1 MSNLAFPI
9 SVKKVVDSE
18 VDFVE
23 PSYLVRTGS
32 TLKSFN
38 INYPNSF
45 SNSSITT
52 KLEVSN
58 AQMLIEKMILW
69 EQPVHVN
76 VIGTTSTGINI
87 LQSGCQAPRSHA
99 LAKASQTIT
108 LQMGNASYTYNS
120 ADVISAFERYNL
132 EDKDKFNSDIDLSM
146 LDQYQN
152 YDSAYGSNRNP
163 LQLYSTG
170 MNSINHRGA
179 QPLTNI
185 VNSPTSASFNTVF
198 RAYIPVSP
206 LNDQIRRC
214 GGGVALSH
222 LDNINIDVNFVSNL
236 FARMFS
242 FMKNR
247 NGDVLTISSGSVTI
261 LQPVLRFVQLSDQLS
276 SIPPVITYPL
286 STVERY
292 NVDFSFNSPLQ
303 QVSSPVIQTS
313 RWPHAMYIYAR
324 PTNATLLSGN
334 GNGLDGSQ
342 IPDAF
347 TGINTLNCFIDGQT
361 LMTNSDIGALYKIS
375 SENGLVD
382 NFLQYSAQPL
392 LSECSSVNG
401 TYVYGAGSVTKLVF
415 NKDLNLQGKAIASGM
430 SYKTNIQVNA
440 TFVQTN
446 PAITNYSMYIVLS
459 YSDVIQLY
467 GSNNALINNAPL
479 SEMSVIDAKKAN
491 PEVHYDV
498 LRERNMSGGGL
509 LDCGHALYNALPA
522 LKTAYSKCVPSKE
535 HSGEGAMSGGARASK
550 HKMLHNVH
558 SLLR

>member
-9 SVKKVVDSE
+9 KVQRVVDSE

-58 AQMLIEKMILW
+58 AQMLIERMILW
-69 EQPVHVN
+69 EQPVSVA
-76 VIGTTSTGINI
+76 ITGSTSTGVNI

-108 LQMGNASYTYNS
+108 LQLGNASYTYNS

-152 YDSAYGSNRNP
+152 YDVALGSNRNP

-170 MNSINHRGA
+170 SNSVAHRGC

-185 VNSPTSASFNTVF
+185 VNSPTAASFNTVF

-206 LNDQIRRC
+206 LNDQIRRQ

-222 LDNINIDVNFVSNL
+222 LDNMNIDINFVSNL

-247 NGDVLTISSGSVTI
+247 NGDVLTITSAVVTI
-261 LQPVLRFVQLSDQLS
+261 NQPVIRFVQLSDQLS

-286 STVERY
+286 GTVERY
-292 NVDFSFNSPLQ
+292 NVDFSFNSPIQ

-313 RWPHAMYIYAR
+313 RWPHAMYVFAR
-324 PTNATLLSGN
+324 PTNAVLLSGVS
-334 GNGLDGSQ
+334 GLHGSQ
-342 IPDAF
+342 ISDAF
-347 TGINTLNCFIDGQT
+347 SGINTLNCFIDGQT
-361 LMTNSDIGALYKIS
+361 LMTNSDISALYKIS

-382 NFLQYSAQPL
+382 NFLQYSAEPL
-392 LSECSSVNG
+392 LVECSSTNG
-401 TYVYGAGSVTKLVF
+401 TYARSAGSVTKLVF
-415 NKDLNLQGKAIASGM
+415 NKDLNLQGKVIAPGM

-446 PAITNYSMYIVLS
+446 PAITNYAMYVVLC

-467 GSNNALINNAPL
+467 GSNNALINNAPI
-479 SEMSVIDAKKAN
+479 SEASVGESVKAN
-491 PEVHYDV
+491 PAVHYDV
-498 LRERNMSGGGL
+498 LRERNISGGGL
-509 LDCGHALYNALPA
+509 LDCGHALMDVTKLMPII
-522 LKTAYSKCVPSKE
+522 KDIYSKCSGAF
-535 HSGEGAMSGGARASK
+535 SGEGGAMASK
-550 HKMLHNVH
+550 KHLKHR
-558 SLLR
+558 LLR